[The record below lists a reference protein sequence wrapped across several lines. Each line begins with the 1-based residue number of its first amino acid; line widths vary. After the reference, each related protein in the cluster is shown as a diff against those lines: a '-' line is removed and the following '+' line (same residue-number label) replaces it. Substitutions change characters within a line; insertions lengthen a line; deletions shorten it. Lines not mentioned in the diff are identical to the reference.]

1 MSNTIYK
8 SGEICKKMGEPCI
21 FAADDGTRCTTTG
34 KCDINSRTIEFD
46 DKIYECKKYN
56 TYCRCAN
63 SLGLCTLEGGCVMY
77 KALDIPISDPEKLK
91 QEILSKYEENKK
103 YIEDTIFQ
111 LKCIKEHL
119 SWLLKNTDENNI
131 EYDISVLDTCVKNLD
146 KVKEYYNE

>member
-1 MSNTIYK
+1 
-8 SGEICKKMGEPCI
+8 
-21 FAADDGTRCTTTG
+21 
-34 KCDINSRTIEFD
+34 
-46 DKIYECKKYN
+46 
-56 TYCRCAN
+56 
-63 SLGLCTLEGGCVMY
+63 MY